1 LAVNLEKLL
10 EVKINDFIEIKL
22 FSFLIQKK
30 SNLDAVAKFVFLENN
45 IPSQFREITTNT
57 SEGNESRLK
66 KKKR

>member
-1 LAVNLEKLL
+1 VNLEKLL